1 MSEFATDDRM
11 DVPQGLKS
19 VLDNSTCKLSPAGTA
34 EAVPLGLDFSA
45 ALTLADGVI
54 ERIAR
59 EEVTTR
65 RLRYSDGGLRVVTF
79 LQNGVA
85 LLSLL
90 SYIR

>member
-1 MSEFATDDRM
+1 MTPSRLPGE
-11 DVPQGLKS
+11 S
-19 VLDNSTCKLSPAGTA
+19 VGSHAHTKPSSAQPCCGTA
-34 EAVPLGLDFSA
+34 EAVPLSLDFSA

-65 RLRYSDGGLRVVTF
+65 RLRYSNGELRVVTF